1 MKKTTNYIVV
11 VLVII
16 VLIFLFSRRAS
27 MPETTPITAAEA
39 TQNVNQGL
47 DEVETGI
54 TEVEETE
61 QDIDTSDLEG
71 LEEDLNIDI

>member
-1 MKKTTNYIVV
+1 
-11 VLVII
+11 
-16 VLIFLFSRRAS
+16 